1 MSKCACACV
10 RFQDGFSKCCEGHPS
25 ITARPY
31 CGFAHLAKRSPPA
44 ASRPC
49 RTASASAR
57 PKCRFHACRWRTR
70 VSRSSYFLFTSRRCS
85 QNTRASCHVFAMQ
98 CYCKCLPHHSHSSTL
113 VPRLIL
119 MRVACSGRARGC
131 FSRGAGGEWLHLFA
145 RLKER
150 CRCDAPRPQPTGFH
164 SEWEPKES
172 CDDDLWAR

>member
-1 MSKCACACV
+1 MRYDPSRDFCVWVFWALCCSLCARKMVCGVTSKCACACV

-31 CGFAHLAKRSPPA
+31 CVFAHLAKRSPPV

-85 QNTRASCHVFAMQ
+85 QNTLASCHVFRHTVATVTV
-98 CYCKCLPHHSHSSTL
+98 CCITPIH
-113 VPRLIL
+113 RLL
-119 MRVACSGRARGC
+119 LVACGQSEAC
-131 FSRGAGGEWLHLFA
+131 TAG
-145 RLKER
+145 
-150 CRCDAPRPQPTGFH
+150 
-164 SEWEPKES
+164 
-172 CDDDLWAR
+172 